1 MSGPRQSNGFGMG
14 PGSDGP
20 MRFPPRG
27 MRPSFGPGGPGGPS
41 GPGGPG
47 GPGHGPH
54 GLPPWRHGPP
64 RMPMMGGPGPMGPGG
79 QGMGMPSGP
88 PGMMG
93 GMGPPNGMGPPG
105 MNMMGPPGGMMPQNN
120 GDEQTLLV
128 GADGKMTDWTEHTA
142 PDGRK
147 YFYNVQTKQS
157 KWEKPEE
164 LKTEAEVM
172 LSKCAWKEFTAD
184 SGKSYYYNSE
194 TKSSVWT
201 IPKELQDLKEKIS
214 KFEEEQKSFK
224 AEVKGNL
231 DPNSQNTNVDGMLDG
246 DGNPINVDKSLPP
259 GIIPPGVPPSINP
272 NNMAPGGSAQ
282 TGSGFPGPMMGNMQG
297 GPMGPMGMPNSGM
310 PMMDPMQMM
319 MQQQL
324 IMQRQMQMLAQQN
337 KQAKKAKKKKQKQEK
352 KQQSSSEEEEDE
364 DESGKEKQEEDGKK
378 DDVEENKQEKVT
390 VKEDKQEWGT
400 KEEAKAAFKDALR
413 EKKVPAASSWEQA
426 MKVIVSDPRYS
437 ALKKLSEKKQA
448 FNEYK
453 TQRGKEEKEEER
465 IRTKENK
472 EKYQKFLETHPKMSS
487 SVSYR
492 AADKM
497 FADNSAWKSVLERDR
512 KEIFEDVV
520 FYLAKK
526 EKEEAKELRR
536 RNMKQLRHILLS
548 LKKLTYRTTWSEC
561 QQMLMDN
568 NLFAE
573 DEDLQNMDKEDA
585 LICFEEVIKDYEK
598 EDKEKQDRKK
608 TLEKRVFRKHRQKF
622 VEMLDSLHE
631 DGKLHSMSTWMELYP
646 TISSCPTFNKM
657 LGQPGST
664 PLDLFK
670 FYVIDLKARFHD
682 EKKIIRDILK
692 DQGFEVGMKTTF
704 ESFAVV
710 VTGDKRAATLDAG
723 NIKLAF
729 NSFIEKA
736 EAREKERLKEEIR
749 KQKRIEATFRNMLKH
764 AAPPLDATTEWEQCR
779 SRFVNEEAFKAVTVE
794 ADRVRLFNEHKELI
808 VIEAEKAAKEK
819 AEKELR
825 DKKKKKKKKHSSKRN
840 RSDSESDDDFES
852 QKSSKKK
859 RARSVSSDSSSDA
872 ERKSR
877 KHKKKSK
884 KRHNKSPAPD
894 QEKKSKKSNQEK
906 KKKKKEKESYH
917 SHTEDSDDDLEQ
929 QRKELIKK
937 LESEK

>member
-1 MSGPRQSNGFGMG
+1 
-14 PGSDGP
+14 
-20 MRFPPRG
+20 

-41 GPGGPG
+41 GPG

-105 MNMMGPPGGMMPQNN
+105 MNMMGVRNRKQN
-120 GDEQTLLV
+120 GF
-128 GADGKMTDWTEHTA
+128 KTDWTEHTA

-201 IPKELQDLKEKIS
+201 IPKELQDLKVFLLTMLCSFVSNFSKKLGILIEKIA

-224 AEVKGNL
+224 AEVK
-231 DPNSQNTNVDGMLDG
+231 DTRVTNFNICECVDTDDG
-246 DGNPINVDKSLPP
+246 PHANDDATTANYAEANADACSTKQTSEEGKEKEAKTREETTIQITIIIFNQTISIIDLYLYWLTAAPILN
-259 GIIPPGVPPSINP
+259 
-272 NNMAPGGSAQ
+272 
-282 TGSGFPGPMMGNMQG
+282 
-297 GPMGPMGMPNSGM
+297 
-310 PMMDPMQMM
+310 
-319 MQQQL
+319 
-324 IMQRQMQMLAQQN
+324 
-337 KQAKKAKKKKQKQEK
+337 
-352 KQQSSSEEEEDE
+352 SEEEEDE

-378 DDVEENKQEKVT
+378 DEMEESKQEKVT

-764 AAPPLDATTEWEQCR
+764 AAPPLDVTTEWEQCR

-840 RSDSESDDDFES
+840 RSKLLQDSESDDDFES

-872 ERKSR
+872 GE
-877 KHKKKSK
+877 
-884 KRHNKSPAPD
+884 
-894 QEKKSKKSNQEK
+894 
-906 KKKKKEKESYH
+906 
-917 SHTEDSDDDLEQ
+917 
-929 QRKELIKK
+929 
-937 LESEK
+937 